1 MILNGGIMSIWT
13 RPFAGSSTVVLILR
27 LTLGII
33 FFAHGAQKMF
43 GLFGGGGLSGTAD
56 FFESIGIPAPLA
68 YLTAFVEF
76 FGGIA
81 MILGLLTRIFSLGIA
96 IVMLVAMIQ
105 VHVPAFFPPEGIAY
119 PLTNF
124 TIALSIFLLG
134 PGEYSLD
141 RAIFRKKVV

>member
-1 MILNGGIMSIWT
+1 MSIWT
-13 RPFAGSSTVVLILR
+13 RPFAGSSTVVLLLR
-27 LTLGII
+27 LVLGII

-43 GLFGGGGLSGTAD
+43 GWFGGGGLSGTAE
-56 FFESIGIPAPLA
+56 FFEGIGLPGPLA

-96 IVMLVAMIQ
+96 IIMFVAMLQ

-119 PLTNF
+119 PLANF

-134 PGEYSLD
+134 PGSISLD
-141 RAIFRKKVV
+141 NIIFRKKIV